1 MHGSINRQNGNF
13 ESKSSKERKIP
24 MFILCKMKN
33 SAPLFKYVYNITI
46 TCSPLFQTRE
56 NSHVQMSCP
65 YTLDFKK

>member
-46 TCSPLFQTRE
+46 TCSPFVP
-56 NSHVQMSCP
+56 NKGKFPCSDVMSV
-65 YTLDFKK
+65 YFRF